1 MNVLGKPG
9 TGRSTFVAIPA
20 ALVSA
25 AAVMVLLSVS
35 PCAARGDPVSQ
46 TRQLP
51 YTLTTLTLYDHASEA
66 TFAACFDRIGAILN
80 EFNMYS
86 ADSEISAVNLAS
98 GKGPVP
104 VSGDFAEAL
113 SQALRLAALSGGLFD
128 PTVGPIVKLWK
139 IGSNDAHVP
148 KPEEIEA
155 ALGRVGWKDVAFDAK
170 NRTVSLLRPGMTLDF
185 GAILKGFAAVE
196 AGRVLHDRGVMSA
209 VADIGGSVLALGSR
223 PDGSP
228 WRIGI
233 QTPGAPAGTYLGVVK
248 VRDAVVNTSGV
259 YEQFFVQNGRRYT
272 HIFDP
277 HTGYPVDSDVESVTV
292 IADRFQNADGP
303 TLAILALGV
312 EKGLAFARQ
321 LGVGAV
327 VIGTDRTIH
336 MTAGEKDRF
345 TLSDSSYAISDP

>member
-1 MNVLGKPG
+1 MRARVGAGCPALRAGLG
-9 TGRSTFVAIPA
+9 S
-20 ALVSA
+20 LVSGV
-25 AAVMVLLSVS
+25 AVMVLLAATTSV
-35 PCAARGDPVSQ
+35 ARGDPVSQ

-51 YTLTTLTLYDHASEA
+51 YTLTTLTLYDHANDA
-66 TFAACFDRIGAILN
+66 TFAAGFDRIEAILHK
-80 EFNMYS
+80 FDMYS
-86 ADSEISAVNLAS
+86 PDSEISAVNLAA

-104 VSGDFAEAL
+104 VSEDFGEAL
-113 SQALRLAALSGGLFD
+113 RQALRLSALSGGLFD
-128 PTVGPIVKLWK
+128 PTVGPIVKLWR
-139 IGSNDAHVP
+139 IGSSDAHVP

-155 ALGRVGWKDVAFDAK
+155 ALARVGWKEVAFDAS

-196 AGRVLHDRGVMSA
+196 TGRILHDRGVLSA

-233 QTPGAPAGTYLGVVK
+233 QTPGAPTGTYLGIVE

-259 YEQFFVQNGRRYT
+259 YEQFFVQNGRRYA

-292 IADRFQNADGP
+292 IADRLQNADGP

-321 LGVGAV
+321 LGVDAV

-345 TLSDSSYAISDP
+345 TLSDSSYVISDP